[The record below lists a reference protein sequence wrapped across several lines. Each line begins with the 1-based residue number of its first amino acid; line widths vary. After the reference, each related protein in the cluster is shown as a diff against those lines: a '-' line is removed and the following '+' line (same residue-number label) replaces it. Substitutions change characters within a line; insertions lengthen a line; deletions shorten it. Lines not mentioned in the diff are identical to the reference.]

1 MADTFTTNLNLTK
14 PEVGASTDTW
24 GTKLNADLDTVDGL
38 FSATGTSVAMNLDGA
53 VIDSSVIGG
62 TTPAAGTFT
71 TLTANTSI
79 VGTLSTAAQTN
90 ITSVGAL
97 NGGSITSGF
106 GSIDNGSSAIT
117 TTGTV
122 TFGTLSDGSINI
134 ANFIDDDT
142 FGTASATTVATSESI
157 KAYVDSQVATADSLS
172 EVLAN
177 GNTTGGTDISLSS
190 SDITGTGNINITGTI
205 QSSGNITGTLATA
218 AQPNITS
225 VGTLSSLNVGST
237 IIINNTDASSFGV
250 MEVSGTS
257 GAFIDLKSPSSD
269 DFDLRMITS
278 GTGGQ
283 INAAAGTLALQIA
296 GSSILSVS
304 STGIDV
310 TGTVTADGV
319 VNNQITEFFSSQS
332 GLVSSGST
340 AKIYA
345 TNTSFDGVN
354 GSLVLQSRPSAG
366 ADVYIATGATAK
378 KVAKFSDGGDISF
391 YEDTG
396 STQALFWDASAES
409 LGIGTTSPDTS
420 LQIGNISATNATGQG
435 RIKLEDTSTALSS
448 VGGLEFTTSAFGSGY
463 GWKVNSIDAG
473 GGVHLA
479 FGTRQNSTT
488 WDEKVRI
495 DSTGNVGIGTD
506 SPDGNLHVISGS
518 AGTVTASTDANELVL
533 EATANVGMTLL
544 TGNSSIARIRFG
556 DADSNARGNIF
567 YNHANDSLGIQTA
580 AQNAMIIDSSGDI
593 TSSRFSTDG
602 DGIKMG
608 AGLGIKF
615 DAYASGNVLDDYEEG
630 TFTPTLTTDGTDFTS
645 VTYDARTGGSYT
657 KVGRLVHFQLT
668 VVTDAIT
675 AGSASGGVVIGG
687 LPFTPATV
695 SGAGT
700 DQYTAVSITFG
711 SNWNAGNNPTSARV
725 HETSAYINLYRD
737 GTTTVAVADAQT
749 GSNDNYINIAG
760 TYTTA

>member
-106 GSIDNGSSAIT
+106 GSINNGSSAIT

-506 SPDGNLHVISGS
+506 SPDGNLHVSSGS

-737 GTTTVAVADAQT
+737 GTTTIAVADAQT
-749 GSNDNYINIAG
+749 GGNDNYVNIAG
-760 TYTTA
+760 TYTTT

>member
-506 SPDGNLHVISGS
+506 SPDGNLHVSSGS

-737 GTTTVAVADAQT
+737 GTTTIAVADAQT
-749 GSNDNYINIAG
+749 GGNDNYVNIAG
-760 TYTTA
+760 TYTTT